1 MTHPPTPPLVKSGP
15 SFEFE
20 SLYMQ
25 GQQHMSNNTPSVE
38 HIVVCAEKFLKKF
51 FFYNCYLCLILT
63 KKRKKEKKESGQVK
77 STLLFHIN

>member
-1 MTHPPTPPLVKSGP
+1 
-15 SFEFE
+15 
-20 SLYMQ
+20 
-25 GQQHMSNNTPSVE
+25 MSNNTPSVG
-38 HIVVCAEKFLKKF
+38 HIVVCAEKLLKKY